1 MPKNMRD
8 AKGVQGNFVIG
19 VSLMDILNSR
29 IVNTLIF
36 NAIYIKHRV
45 IIIDVFLCFK
55 LYPLCFGVSDK
66 DKLDDHSIPIKFK
79 RFYLTLF
86 L

>member
-45 IIIDVFLCFK
+45 ISLMYFYVLSYIRF
-55 LYPLCFGVSDK
+55 VSV
-66 DKLDDHSIPIKFK
+66 
-79 RFYLTLF
+79 
-86 L
+86 